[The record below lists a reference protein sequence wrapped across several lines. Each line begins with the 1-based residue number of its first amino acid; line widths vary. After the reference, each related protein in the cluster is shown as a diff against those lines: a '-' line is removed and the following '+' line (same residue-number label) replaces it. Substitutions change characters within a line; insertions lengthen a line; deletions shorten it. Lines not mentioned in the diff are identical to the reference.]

1 MHVTIF
7 FTKPPHSPTCTGEIT
22 KVRPD
27 TIVSSKGPLW
37 VYPQLNTPIIYP
49 VYMYWKAD
57 SLLVSQPKGGLQ
69 SSEIKYKPLP
79 PLQTLDAPAPPTK
92 YRPDTIVFQERN
104 WDTVIPAIT
113 LLDLIHNWSWIDS
126 IHGGS
131 CHILTWDPSLW
142 TNQIPQMVFWLQVS
156 YFSVQPHTYQGLSQI
171 IR

>member
-1 MHVTIF
+1 MPPQLYYGIRSIF
-7 FTKPPHSPTCTGEIT
+7 CGWG
-22 KVRPD
+22 
-27 TIVSSKGPLW
+27 VSSKGPLW

-126 IHGGS
+126 IHMADPVTSSPEIHRSGPTRFHKWFFGS
-131 CHILTWDPSLW
+131 RSRIFRCSRTHIKDCLKS
-142 TNQIPQMVFWLQVS
+142 FAK
-156 YFSVQPHTYQGLSQI
+156 
-171 IR
+171 IRPLP